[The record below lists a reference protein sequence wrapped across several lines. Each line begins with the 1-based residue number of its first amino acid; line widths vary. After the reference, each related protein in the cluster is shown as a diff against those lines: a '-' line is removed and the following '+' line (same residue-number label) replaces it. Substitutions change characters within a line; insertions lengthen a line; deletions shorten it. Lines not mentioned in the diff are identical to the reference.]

1 MKCEKTQERRRPRT
15 LQVQV
20 FGPGRRLRGDLGVDL
35 DGVEVVGVS
44 GDDHVVPVVVI
55 QRLVGVAFDQVGSVP
70 QVGHVVQIT
79 GMEGGEEGNVR
90 KSETSFW
97 KTGARK
103 FSCVFHACVHDYQR
117 PQLSQEEWKN
127 CQELEKGFW
136 AVLNRTSKLFD
147 LQAI

>member
-1 MKCEKTQERRRPRT
+1 MKKHRRPRT

-20 FGPGRRLRGDLGVDL
+20 FGSGRRLRGDLGVDL

-90 KSETSFW
+90 K
-97 KTGARK
+97 K
-103 FSCVFHACVHDYQR
+103 
-117 PQLSQEEWKN
+117 
-127 CQELEKGFW
+127 
-136 AVLNRTSKLFD
+136 
-147 LQAI
+147 